1 MPGIKAALTGL
12 ISNPEELAS
21 EILSRSLSTPE
32 EIHGLIAQYVNVDS
46 GPLEELYTDAYAFGT
61 EIAQELVS
69 NVSKGDS
76 ALAELKAKAK
86 AVWRGITQSVAKR
99 TAKLLSQA
107 LPASAAELVQITQES
122 SAEKAYAITQ
132 TEVTRSFTAA
142 AYSVYQRANVATV
155 SFITVADSR
164 VCPVCDE
171 NENTGSI
178 LITESFPNG
187 PPPCHPACRC
197 HIVPDYI
204 PGALDS
210 ATTYSDETIT
220 DEEDTGS

>member
-1 MPGIKAALTGL
+1 MTGL
-12 ISNPEELAS
+12 INNPAELAD
-21 EILSRSLSTPE
+21 EILSRGLTTPE
-32 EIHGLIAQYVNVDS
+32 EIHGLIAQSMNLDS
-46 GPLEELYTDAYAFGT
+46 GPLEQLYTDAYAFGT

-69 NVSKGDS
+69 NISKTDS
-76 ALAELKAKAK
+76 ALTGLKAKAK
-86 AVWRGITQSVAKR
+86 TVWRGITQSIAKR
-99 TAKLLSQA
+99 TAKLLAQA
-107 LPASAAELVQITQES
+107 LPATATELVQIVRDS

-142 AYSVYQRANVATV
+142 AYSVYQRASVATV

-204 PGALDS
+204 PGSLDS
-210 ATTYSDETIT
+210 ATTYSDETPI

>member
-1 MPGIKAALTGL
+1 MTGL
-12 ISNPEELAS
+12 INNPAELAD
-21 EILSRSLSTPE
+21 EILSRGLTTPE
-32 EIHGLIAQYVNVDS
+32 EIHGLIAQSLTLDS
-46 GPLEELYTDAYAFGT
+46 GPLEKLYDSAYALGT

-69 NVSKGDS
+69 NVSKADS
-76 ALAELKAKAK
+76 ALTGLKAKAK
-86 AVWRGITQSVAKR
+86 IVWRGITQSVAKR
-99 TAKLLSQA
+99 TAKLLAQA
-107 LPASAAELVQITQES
+107 LPASAVELARIAQDSPT
-122 SAEKAYAITQ
+122 EKAYAITQ

-142 AYSVYQRANVATV
+142 AYSVYQRANIATV

-171 NENTGSI
+171 NENAGSI

-210 ATTYSDETIT
+210 ATTYPDETTI